1 MILESNMVYLML
13 STQLVI
19 QSLPEDHLG
28 VEDAIDLKD
37 AGLGPGMTI
46 NDNIQKMYLLQPRVG
61 FVSMITSKQ

>member
-37 AGLGPGMTI
+37 AGLGRGMTI

-61 FVSMITSKQ
+61 FVSMVTSKQ